1 MRNIIAS
8 ALLYAAIGAA
18 SINTAS
24 AAIGKWK
31 TYMAYHDVQQ
41 VVAVGNDIF
50 VRASNSLFAYNT
62 NDMSVTTYDKIN
74 GLSDTYITHIAW
86 NKAAKRLAV
95 IYDNSNIDLLEP
107 AGNITNL
114 PDLFQKAMTEDKTVN
129 NIRVNGNDVFLATG
143 FGIVRVDAAKA
154 VISESYILGMNI
166 SDVAVKDGSIFA
178 INADG
183 RVYTAQMADN
193 LQDKNIWKETTEYDP
208 QIFNRSDNDYNNHI
222 DEINKLSP
230 GGPQYNYFG
239 RLTFHNGR
247 LYGMNGNTG
256 MENTATI
263 QVYDGNNW
271 TAFEN
276 NLEEKLGH
284 RFINIFN
291 IAINPK
297 DESHVFAASQVGLIE
312 YKDGKFV
319 KEYSCHNSPL
329 KTAYTVTYGAN
340 PTDKTLHEYVFVN
353 DAMFDSSGNLWITNG
368 ISPSTSFLKFGAGGQ
383 WTSLHSSDMTVK
395 GYKDLVYSMENMER
409 MMTDSRGLMW
419 MGNNSWRTPALLQYN
434 TASQDGSTPKVYKNF
449 YNQDGKALELS
460 HVTDME
466 EDHDGNL
473 WITTNKGPLYI
484 DAYDIADGQAQYTF
498 QQYKVPRNDGTNNAD
513 YLMDGVDIS
522 AMAIDGANR
531 KWFATFSNG
540 VYLIS
545 ADNNTQVYHFTA
557 ENSSLLSNAVLDIA
571 INNKTGEV
579 FFGTDKGLC
588 SYTSDATEAA
598 EEMDKDNVYAYPNPV
613 TPDYTG
619 LITVQ
624 GLSLNADVKIT
635 TATGYLVYEGR
646 SNGGTFTWN
655 GNDRYGNRVN
665 SGVYNVI
672 TAKADGSKGTVCK
685 IAIVR

>member
-1 MRNIIAS
+1 MKNIIAS
-8 ALLYAAIGAA
+8 ALLYTAIGAA

-95 IYDNSNIDLLEP
+95 IYDNSNMDLLEP
-107 AGNITNL
+107 AGNIINL
-114 PDLFQKAMTEDKTVN
+114 PDLFQKAMTADKTVN
-129 NIRVNGNDVFLATG
+129 NIRVSGNDVFLATG
-143 FGIVRVDAAKA
+143 FGIVRVDATKA
-154 VISESYILGMNI
+154 VISESYILNRNI
-166 SDVAVKDGSIFA
+166 SDVAVKDGKIFA
-178 INADG
+178 IDKSG
-183 RVYTAQMADN
+183 KVITAAFADN

-208 QIFNRSDNDYNNHI
+208 QIFSRSDNDYNNHI
-222 DEINKLSP
+222 DEIKKLNP

-239 RLTFHNGR
+239 RLTFHNGH

-256 MENTATI
+256 LEHKASLQMYNGNDWTI
-263 QVYDGNNW
+263 
-271 TAFEN
+271 FEN
-276 NLEEKLGH
+276 NLEDILGH
-284 RFINIFN
+284 RYINIFN

-297 DESHVFAASQVGLIE
+297 DESHVFAASQVGLLE
-312 YKDGKFV
+312 YKNGKFI

-329 KTAYTVTYGAN
+329 KTAYTVTYGSN
-340 PTDKTLHEYVFVN
+340 PSETALHEYVFVN
-353 DAMFDSSGNLWITNG
+353 DAMFDSSGNLWLTNG
-368 ISPSTSFLKFGAGGQ
+368 ISPNTSLLKIDPAGQ
-383 WTSLHSSDMTVK
+383 WTSHHSKDMMVHGWK
-395 GYKDLVYSMENMER
+395 NLDYSMENVER
-409 MMTDSRGLMW
+409 VMTDSRQLTW
-419 MGNNSWRTPALLQYN
+419 MANNHFRTPALIQFN
-434 TASQDGSTPKVYKNF
+434 TDGDNTPNVYKSF

-460 HVTDME
+460 HVTDIE

-484 DAYDIADGQAQYTF
+484 DAYNIADGQSQYTF

-531 KWFATFSNG
+531 KWFATFANG

-545 ADNNTQVYHFTA
+545 ADNNTQIYHFTA
-557 ENSSLLSNAVLDIA
+557 ENSSLLSDAVLDIA
-571 INNKTGEV
+571 IDNSTGEV

-646 SNGGTFTWN
+646 SNGGTFTWD
-655 GNDRYGNRVN
+655 GCDRYGNRVN

-672 TAKADGSKGTVCK
+672 TAKADGGKGTVCK